1 MMGDLRLALHA
12 VGHHLGMISKTRRQA
27 SRMGGV
33 IRLDVDVLA
42 LERATNA
49 LHHVIYTSRERG
61 AGFSDVCLL
70 VNWSRATS

>member
-1 MMGDLRLALHA
+1 MMGDLRLALNA

-49 LHHVIYTSRERG
+49 LHHVIYTSREI
-61 AGFSDVCLL
+61 SDVCLL